1 MRRAIG
7 IARLLAVTTSS
18 FACYTSSTEPQA
30 LETTPSFAAV
40 VTRVSHDTGYAPGGF
55 QLDQYELFVVRLPGS
70 LANAGLILGPHT
82 STWRSSGHSLHPVS
96 RAVITVGDTLEVWA
110 DTIRVAYGSAQAPE
124 GAPAYIV
131 DQVVVRH

>member
-7 IARLLAVTTSS
+7 IARLFVIAGSS

-40 VTRVSHDTGYAPGGF
+40 VTQVSHDTAYAPGGF

-70 LANAGLILGPHT
+70 MANAGLILGPHANAF
-82 STWRSSGHSLHPVS
+82 RPSGHSLHPVS
-96 RAVITVGDTLEVWA
+96 RGAITVGDTLEVWA
-110 DTIRVAYGSAQAPE
+110 DTIRVAYGSVQAPE

-131 DQVVVRH
+131 DQVVIRR